1 MTCRSVRRSVLPVQ
15 PSERMRELRRFAA
28 VLLCAFG
35 LVYSGRARAESAAPI
50 ELKWNALEG
59 CPSADSVLARVRKI
73 AGTTRATG
81 NTLRA
86 DATVTQPSDGLF
98 RLRLTIQYGNLAAVR
113 NIEGKS
119 CKDLAGAAAIA
130 LALLLSSEE
139 PLSERDLAG
148 PSPTPAGST
157 TSGPSGTNQAP
168 EKQATPQTPAP
179 TSPQA
184 AEAAASTASSAEAG
198 PPRRWHVLLVAPLAA
213 LGFGPMP
220 QTSRG
225 LGGAVGYSFD
235 RWRFLA
241 EGKIWASQHETISNW
256 GGDFDLELNR
266 FSVSARGCRSV
277 FGSRFELAPCAVL
290 SVHHLSVLGT
300 GPNLVSGGDAVT
312 WAAVGVGVQ
321 ARLLITHWL
330 GLVAGVDAELQLSRP
345 EITMSLPTSGSL
357 EPTEIQVGR
366 LGPAAATITVG
377 SQWIF

>member
-98 RLRLTIQYGNLAAVR
+98 RLRLAIQYGNLAAVR

-148 PSPTPAGST
+148 TA
-157 TSGPSGTNQAP
+157 
-168 EKQATPQTPAP
+168 
-179 TSPQA
+179 
-184 AEAAASTASSAEAG
+184 ASSAEPGNSSTPGSSASSSG
-198 PPRRWHVLLVAPLAA
+198 NQNPNALGTPPQASSASARSPEVTPSTPPSNAEVEPARRWHVLLWAPVGS
-213 LGFGPMP
+213 LGIGPM
-220 QTSRG
+220 
-225 LGGAVGYSFD
+225 
-235 RWRFLA
+235 
-241 EGKIWASQHETISNW
+241 
-256 GGDFDLELNR
+256 
-266 FSVSARGCRSV
+266 
-277 FGSRFELAPCAVL
+277 
-290 SVHHLSVLGT
+290 
-300 GPNLVSGGDAVT
+300 
-312 WAAVGVGVQ
+312 
-321 ARLLITHWL
+321 
-330 GLVAGVDAELQLSRP
+330 
-345 EITMSLPTSGSL
+345 
-357 EPTEIQVGR
+357 
-366 LGPAAATITVG
+366 
-377 SQWIF
+377 